1 MLNKTIDEAVE
12 ILKKGGTIIYPSDT
26 VWALGC
32 DATNKIA
39 INKIFKIKKRDR
51 RLPLICLMNSIEM
64 LERYVH
70 VGNEEKK
77 FLKSNNFPTTIIYE
91 KIKNFSTFKNS
102 VAIRIPENL
111 YCQNLIKKFNKP
123 ITSTSVNFSGQ
134 KSPNYFRE
142 IDTEILDRVNHIS
155 KIGLHK
161 KMSRASRIIKI
172 SEDGTI
178 KILRS

>member
-1 MLNKTIDEAVE
+1 MT
-12 ILKKGGTIIYPSDT
+12 
-26 VWALGC
+26 LG
-32 DATNKIA
+32 
-39 INKIFKIKKRDR
+39 
-51 RLPLICLMNSIEM
+51 
-64 LERYVH
+64 YV
-70 VGNEEKK
+70 KCT
-77 FLKSNNFPTTIIYE
+77 LQYE

-102 VAIRIPENL
+102 VAIRIPVNL

-142 IDTEILDRVNHIS
+142 IHPEILDRVNHIS

-161 KMSRASRIIKI
+161 KISKASRIIKI
-172 SEDGTI
+172 LEDGTI